1 MNNGRSGQRVEWITE
16 GVDNGR
22 SEQQQ
27 EWTKGGV
34 DNGRN
39 GKREYSGQRDE
50 WSQE

>member
-1 MNNGRSGQRVEWITE
+1 MDNGRSGQRVEWITG

-22 SEQQQ
+22 SEQQE

-34 DNGRN
+34 DNGRS